1 VKSKNINRQSKIET
15 MVTAKV
21 IRVNGGNVV
30 EIEETAALLQDF
42 LDKVSPADVR
52 KLLLAVKQK
61 PGVVKTA
68 LKFL

>member
-1 VKSKNINRQSKIET
+1 
-15 MVTAKV
+15 MVIAKV

-30 EIEETAALLQDF
+30 EIEETSALLQDF
-42 LDKVSPADVR
+42 LEKVSPADVR